1 MTIADFNP
9 SILFLLLWGLLSWFT
24 KKKKKEAREV
34 DSGAPKTV
42 QKKEDIFAR
51 LKKLQDHLADKADI
65 FPLRPEEEYWEED
78 EIDFQEE
85 TEPATVQEPPI
96 SYPIVEEVVWDGS
109 TPLSTKKPQIKT
121 NVGNWLSSVITDKNS
136 IKKAIALNKILG
148 KPRGLRPY
156 GGEVKF

>member
-51 LKKLQDHLADKADI
+51 LKKLQDHLASNVDI
-65 FPLRPEEEYWEED
+65 LPLRPEEEYWEE
-78 EIDFQEE
+78 EKIEVFGEL
-85 TEPATVQEPPI
+85 EPELVQEPAMV
-96 SYPIVEEVVWDGS
+96 YPEKEEVAWDGS
-109 TPLSTKKPQIKT
+109 TPILPKSPAKMDQR
-121 NVGNWLSSVITDKNS
+121 NWLSTIMGDGNH
-136 IKKAIALNKILG
+136 IKKALILNEILG

-156 GGEVKF
+156 

>member
-1 MTIADFNP
+1 MNLADFNP

-42 QKKEDIFAR
+42 QKKEEIFAR
-51 LKKLQDHLADKADI
+51 LKKLQDHLANKVDI
-65 FPLRPEEEYWEED
+65 LPLRPEEEYWEED

-85 TEPATVQEPPI
+85 TEPATVQEPSV

-121 NVGNWLSSVITDKNS
+121 NAGNWLSSIITDKNN
-136 IKKAIALNKILG
+136 IKKAIILNEILD

-156 GGEVKF
+156 

>member
-51 LKKLQDHLADKADI
+51 LKKLQDHLADKTDI
-65 FPLRPEEEYWEED
+65 FPLRPEEDYWEE
-78 EIDFQEE
+78 EE
-85 TEPATVQEPPI
+85 ESSKEEVEPEKVEEPAVQ
-96 SYPIVEEVVWDGS
+96 YPIPDKKEWYVPVEEKTIISV
-109 TPLSTKKPQIKT
+109 KPQ
-121 NVGNWLSSVITDKNS
+121 NGNWLHSKMTNKNH
-136 IKKAIALNKILG
+136 IKKAIILNEILSE
-148 KPRGLRPY
+148 PRGLRPY
-156 GGEVKF
+156 GGEEKF

>member
-34 DSGAPKTV
+34 DSGIPKTV
-42 QKKEDIFAR
+42 QKKEDIFVR

-65 FPLRPEEEYWEED
+65 FPLRPEEEYWEEN

-85 TEPATVQEPPI
+85 TEPATVQEPSV
-96 SYPIVEEVVWDGS
+96 SYPVVEEVVWEGS
-109 TPLSTKKPQIKT
+109 TPLATKKPQIKS
-121 NVGNWLSSVITDKNS
+121 NAGNWLSSVITDKNN
-136 IKKAIALNKILG
+136 IKKAIILKEILG
-148 KPRGLRPY
+148 EPRAMRPY
-156 GGEVKF
+156 GEG

>member
-51 LKKLQDHLADKADI
+51 LKKLQDHLSSNVDI
-65 FPLRPEEEYWEED
+65 LPLKPEEDYWEE
-78 EIDFQEE
+78 EEGDFLEDAV
-85 TEPATVQEPPI
+85 PAMVAEPPAE
-96 SYPIVEEVVWDGS
+96 YPVPEEIVWDGS
-109 TPLSTKKPQIKT
+109 NPLATKSPQVETTK
-121 NVGNWLSSVITDKNS
+121 GNWLSSVMADKNN
-136 IKKAIALNKILG
+136 IKKAIIL
-148 KPRGLRPY
+148 KEILDEPRAISPY
-156 GGEVKF
+156 GEG

>member
-51 LKKLQDHLADKADI
+51 LKKLQDHLSSNVDI
-65 FPLRPEEEYWEED
+65 LPLKPEEDYWEE
-78 EIDFQEE
+78 EEADFLEDAV
-85 TEPATVQEPPI
+85 PVMVKEPPAE
-96 SYPIVEEVVWDGS
+96 YPVPEEIVWDGS
-109 TPLSTKKPQIKT
+109 TPLATKPPQVEAT
-121 NVGNWLSSVITDKNS
+121 QGNWLSSVMADKNN
-136 IKKAIALNKILG
+136 IKKAIILKEILG
-148 KPRGLRPY
+148 EPRAMRPY
-156 GGEVKF
+156 GEW